1 MSKGKLAVFNDNAEI
16 ILSKEENEVFYDYSD
31 CFTILNTDMALNPGV
46 VKTKIEVEPQ
56 ISAHDVSKK
65 WYNLM
70 QKCKYNRER
79 FSGYYF
85 DEETNTIYSLINVF
99 IAATS
104 FEGNEVKLEFHYGDK
119 TEVLFPSDDEINAFV
134 ETYIN
139 EIKHTRG

>member
-1 MSKGKLAVFNDNAEI
+1 
-16 ILSKEENEVFYDYSD
+16 
-31 CFTILNTDMALNPGV
+31 
-46 VKTKIEVEPQ
+46 
-56 ISAHDVSKK
+56 
-65 WYNLM
+65 M
-70 QKCKYNRER
+70 QKCKYTRER